1 MIIGYYEQSDFY
13 GGRYIKIYQNEYG
26 KYNIEWIWSE
36 EHNYIP
42 EAEKYIKIKESILCS
57 NDFVGLFANKQLET
71 LLKGENDK
79 KIEQLIN
86 YINSLNLK
94 KLAKHKNDK
103 KNVDD
108 ETDWKLFIEL
118 RGEKYYIRGY
128 KKTPKQVD
136 KIIEYIEKIID
147 EEIIDKEFE
156 MYIDKIAKKIKKDIN
171 LFQRLFLLI
180 TQNSK
185 IHHWVFCL
193 YIRNNYIYNDN
204 YLMNNAIDPDELS
217 EILLKKVVKIT

>member
-1 MIIGYYEQSDFY
+1 MIIGYCEQSNFY

-79 KIEQLIN
+79 KIKQLIN

-108 ETDWKLFIEL
+108 ETNWKLFIEL
-118 RGEKYYIRGY
+118 RGEKYYISGH

-136 KIIEYIEKIID
+136 KIIEYIEKITD

-156 MYIDKIAKKIKKDIN
+156 MYIDKISKK
-171 LFQRLFLLI
+171 
-180 TQNSK
+180 
-185 IHHWVFCL
+185 
-193 YIRNNYIYNDN
+193 
-204 YLMNNAIDPDELS
+204 
-217 EILLKKVVKIT
+217 